1 MREYLAALGP
11 LLRGEAVKYRGET
24 LSATATVS
32 VPGALAPS
40 LVVAALGP
48 VMLDLA
54 GELADGTVTWMTGPA
69 TVADHIVPTITMAAS
84 RAGRPAPRVIVGMP
98 FCVTGDPADA
108 RARAATQLAR
118 YALMPSYRAMLDREG
133 AGGPADIVV
142 VGDEEAVRAAVRRVS
157 DAGATELLAVTL
169 GTPDERARTRAV
181 LADIV
186 TR

>member
-1 MREYLAALGP
+1 
-11 LLRGEAVKYRGET
+11 
-24 LSATATVS
+24 
-32 VPGALAPS
+32 
-40 LVVAALGP
+40 
-48 VMLDLA
+48 
-54 GELADGTVTWMTGPA
+54 MTGPA
-69 TVADHIVPTITMAAS
+69 TVADHIVPTITTAAS
-84 RAGRPAPRVIVGMP
+84 RAERPAPRVIVGMP

-142 VGDEEAVRAAVRRVS
+142 AGDEQAVRAAVRRVS

-169 GTPDERARTRAV
+169 GTPEEQGRTRAV